1 MHPTLTQLL
10 AQSRQEELRR
20 AASARVRPDLPA
32 RGPSPSGPI
41 TLRFAFPDDS
51 ATLARLAELD
61 STEPPRAPLLVAEVS
76 GELRA
81 ALSLADG
88 RAIADPFHPTA
99 GLLELL
105 RKRARQLEADRPSR
119 GFGRLR
125 VARLAFR
132 LARTA

>member
-10 AQSRQEELRR
+10 AQCREKELRR
-20 AASARVRPDLPA
+20 AARMHVRPDLPS
-32 RGPSPSGPI
+32 REPSPPGAI

-51 ATLARLAELD
+51 AALARLAELD
-61 STEPPRAPLLVAEVS
+61 STEPPRQPVLVGEVS

-88 RAIADPFHPTA
+88 RAIADPFHPAA
-99 GLLELL
+99 GLIELL
-105 RKRARQLEADRPSR
+105 RKRARQLEADRPNQ

-125 VARLAFR
+125 FGRLAFR